1 LAALWITFRLRNADK
16 ASWLWKAAAAVVMGS
31 AIPSMHYTGM
41 AAARFTPSSIS
52 PITTHAVSTSTLGI
66 TGVSSVTLVML
77 GVAILT
83 SAMDRR
89 FSSERLQA
97 ERKFRGLLEAAPDA
111 TVVINRGGKIVLVN
125 SQTEKLFGYDRQ
137 EMLDQSVE
145 ILLPARLRGMHLE
158 HRAGFFAEPRTRAMG
173 AGLELFGAHK
183 DGHEFPVEISL
194 SPLETRDGLLVM
206 SAIRDISD
214 RKRAEESLRLLSG
227 RLLQVQ
233 DEERRRIA
241 RELHDSAGQ
250 ILAALKM
257 HLSPLE
263 SANVKT
269 AADVEKS
276 IRESLGL
283 VDDLSKQLRTIS
295 YLLHPPLLDE
305 VGLPSALRLY
315 LEGFMDRSKIKVDF
329 DFPENFG
336 RLPQDMETTI
346 FRMVQECLTNIH
358 RHSGS
363 TVAKVRVVRI
373 DKQVR
378 VEVEDEGK
386 GIPPEKQNA
395 MDAGRTLGVGITGMQ
410 ERLRQLGGTLE
421 INSNGKGTLVV
432 AKLPVRDN
440 SSHAVARIR

>member
-1 LAALWITFRLRNADK
+1 
-16 ASWLWKAAAAVVMGS
+16 
-31 AIPSMHYTGM
+31 
-41 AAARFTPSSIS
+41 
-52 PITTHAVSTSTLGI
+52 
-66 TGVSSVTLVML
+66 
-77 GVAILT
+77 
-83 SAMDRR
+83 
-89 FSSERLQA
+89 
-97 ERKFRGLLEAAPDA
+97 
-111 TVVINRGGKIVLVN
+111 
-125 SQTEKLFGYDRQ
+125 
-137 EMLDQSVE
+137 
-145 ILLPARLRGMHLE
+145 
-158 HRAGFFAEPRTRAMG
+158 
-173 AGLELFGAHK
+173 
-183 DGHEFPVEISL
+183 
-194 SPLETRDGLLVM
+194 M

-315 LEGFMDRSKIKVDF
+315 LEGFTDRSKIKVDF

-440 SSHAVARIR
+440 SSHAVAKIR